1 MSVHSEQVTFDQL
14 LADCQQLLARGGR
27 QILGIAGAP
36 GSGKSTLAQRLCEAL
51 SGQAVVVP
59 MDGFHLANLELQ
71 RLNRAGRKGAP
82 DTFDSAGYQA
92 LLRRL
97 RQPLSDS
104 RVYAPAFHREIE
116 EPIAGE
122 IGVAGDIPLVITEGN
137 YLLLSDEPW
146 QGVRALLDSCWFLDV
161 DEELEFQR
169 LLARHMQFGRSEQA
183 ARDWIAQTDLP
194 NARRIIASRTRA
206 DRCLTLND

>member
-1 MSVHSEQVTFDQL
+1 MSVYSEQVTFDQL

-51 SGQAVVVP
+51 PGQAVVVP

-169 LLARHMQFGRSEQA
+169 LLTRHMQFGRSEQA